1 MKEQLNTESSKV
13 SILVI
18 DDDFQVSETIRD
30 FLVSKGFD
38 VETAHNGKQGICV
51 LDLRIHSLRQRDRKA
66 HDANHVAPSSP
77 DRARPG
83 SHRFW
88 FSESD

>member
-1 MKEQLNTESSKV
+1 MKELLNIESSKV
-13 SILVI
+13 RILVI

-51 LDLRIHSLRQRDRKA
+51 LDLTIDSLRQRDRKA
-66 HDANHVAPSSP
+66 RDIDYVTPSSP
-77 DRARPG
+77 D
-83 SHRFW
+83 
-88 FSESD
+88 